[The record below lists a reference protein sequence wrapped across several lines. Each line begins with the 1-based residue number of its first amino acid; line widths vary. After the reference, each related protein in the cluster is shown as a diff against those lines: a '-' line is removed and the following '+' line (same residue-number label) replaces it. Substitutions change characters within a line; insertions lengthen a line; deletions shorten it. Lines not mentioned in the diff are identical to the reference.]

1 MPTVT
6 GRWQDEF
13 MAEIALREVRD
24 EDLDG
29 IFEQMRDPEGVWMA
43 AFTAKDPDDRAH
55 FDAHMAQ
62 VRAAPGV
69 TMRAITQDGQLVGH
83 VAIFDSDGDLEVTY
97 AVDRA
102 AWGQGLASRALAL
115 LLQEVQARPVHAR
128 AASDNLGSLRVLEK
142 AGFRIIGT
150 NRDFAQ
156 ARKTEIEETI
166 LRLD

>member
-1 MPTVT
+1 
-6 GRWQDEF
+6 

-43 AFTAKDPDDRAH
+43 AFTAEDPDDRAY
-55 FDAHMAQ
+55 FDGHMAR
-62 VRAAPGV
+62 VRAAPDV
-69 TMRAITQDGQLVGH
+69 TMRAVTRDGQLVGH
-83 VAIFDSDGDLEVTY
+83 VAAFDRDGELEVTY

-102 AWGQGLASRALAL
+102 AWGQGVASQALAL
-115 LLQEVQARPVHAR
+115 LLREVTARPVHAR

>member
-1 MPTVT
+1 
-6 GRWQDEF
+6 

-43 AFTAKDPDDRAH
+43 AFTAEDPDDRAY
-55 FDAHMAQ
+55 FDAHMAR
-62 VRAAPGV
+62 VRVAPDV
-69 TMRAITQDGQLVGH
+69 TMRAVTRDGQLVGH
-83 VAIFDSDGDLEVTY
+83 VAAFDRDGELEVTY

-102 AWGQGLASRALAL
+102 AWGQGVASQALAL
-115 LLQEVQARPVHAR
+115 LLREVTARPVHAR

>member
-1 MPTVT
+1 
-6 GRWQDEF
+6 
-13 MAEIALREVRD
+13 MAEIALREIRD

-55 FDAHMAQ
+55 FDAHMAR
-62 VRAAPGV
+62 VRGAPGV
-69 TMRAITQDGQLVGH
+69 TMRAITRDGRLVGH
-83 VAIFDSDGDLEVTY
+83 VAAFDQDGELEVTY
-97 AVDRA
+97 GVDRA
-102 AWGQGLASRALAL
+102 AWGHGVASRALAL
-115 LLQEVQARPVHAR
+115 LLQEVQARPVYAR

-142 AGFRIIGT
+142 AGFAIIGT

-156 ARKTEIEETI
+156 ARKAEIEETI